1 LTDQAADGRA
11 LVVEI
16 QRAWSDGRLAVEVR
30 LVLGRD
36 GRVRTVEV
44 EPQALERLHALLS
57 EPQYIVDGGDPREVT
72 PADGRVYLDAVS
84 NNLSYRSRV
93 WATEPFE
100 MDETVALSG
109 IRVI

>member
-1 LTDQAADGRA
+1 LTEHTSGGKT

-16 QRAWSDGRLAVEVR
+16 QRAWSDGHLGVEVR

-44 EPQALERLHALLS
+44 EPRALERLHDLLN
-57 EPQYIVDGGDPREVT
+57 EPQYVKDGADFREVT
-72 PADGRVYLDAVS
+72 PADGRAYLDAIFS
-84 NNLSYRSRV
+84 NLSYRSRV

-100 MDETVALSG
+100 MDEAAALTG
-109 IRVI
+109 VRVI